1 MIRILVTGAF
11 RAFVNESIVGDVLQ
25 HGPKMQ
31 EQSKSLIGFP
41 RIEIIYGEYQ
51 TQNSQYIENKGYWC
65 FNKREIN
72 SKSRNLI

>member
-11 RAFVNESIVGDVLQ
+11 RTFVNEPIVGDVLQ
-25 HGPKMQ
+25 HRPKMQ
-31 EQSKSLIGFP
+31 EWPKSLIWFS
-41 RIEIIYGEYQ
+41 RIEIICGEYQ
-51 TQNSQYIENKGYWC
+51 AQNSQYIENKGHWC